1 MTQIKANGAGGVQL
15 VWSLRRSVGAK
26 QRIGA
31 DMPLRT
37 ITTVLTDP
45 ETNSSA
51 FKTATELARRE
62 DAHLDVLCLGLDRT
76 QPGFYYAGAN
86 AMVVQDN
93 LTQARE
99 DAVRIETAARETLQG
114 ADFNW
119 SATAVSAQMVA
130 VSGLIAHRTRFSD
143 LVVLPRPYG
152 EGRGHDHEA
161 ITEAAMFDGDVPVLI
176 QPDGRDFPQ
185 EVRTVL
191 VGWNESN
198 EALRAVRAALPF
210 LQNADSVNI
219 TIVDPPQ
226 HGPERSDPGGALSQ
240 MLSRHGVRPEVSVLS
255 KTLPRVCDVLTRHAS
270 DIGADMIVMGAYSH
284 SRFRESIL
292 GGATRNML
300 ELTEVP
306 VLMAH

>member
-1 MTQIKANGAGGVQL
+1 M
-15 VWSLRRSVGAK
+15 SLTY
-26 QRIGA
+26 
-31 DMPLRT
+31 RT
-37 ITTVLTDP
+37 ITTILTDP
-45 ETNSSA
+45 DIGAAA
-51 FKTATELARRE
+51 FKAAMELARRE
-62 DAHLDVLCLGLDRT
+62 RAHLDVLCLGLDRT

-99 DAVRIETAARETLQG
+99 DSVRLEARARELLKG

-119 SATAVSAQMVA
+119 SATAISAQMVA
-130 VSGLIAHRTRFSD
+130 LSGLVAHRTRFSD

-152 EGRGHDHEA
+152 TGRAHDSEA

-176 QPDGRDFPQ
+176 QPDGTDWPADIA
-185 EVRTVL
+185 TVL

-198 EALRAVRAALPF
+198 EALRAIRAALPF
-210 LQNADSVNI
+210 LRQADRVNI
-219 TIVDPPQ
+219 AIVDPPQ

-240 MLSRHGVRPEVSVLS
+240 MLSRHGVRAEVSVLS
-255 KTLPRVCDVLTRHAS
+255 KTLPRVCDVLLRHAG
-270 DIGADMIVMGAYSH
+270 DIGADLVVMGAYGH

-300 ELTEVP
+300 ELAEAP
-306 VLMAH
+306 VLLAH

>member
-1 MTQIKANGAGGVQL
+1 MTF
-15 VWSLRRSVGAK
+15 
-26 QRIGA
+26 
-31 DMPLRT
+31 RT

-45 ETNSSA
+45 KTNAASL
-51 FKTATELARRE
+51 KTAMDLASRE

-99 DAVRIETAARETLQG
+99 DAVRLEEHAHKLLQG

-130 VSGLIAHRTRFSD
+130 LNGLIAHRTRFSE

-152 EGRGHDHEA
+152 KGRGHDCEA

-176 QPDGRDFPQ
+176 QPDTTAWPDQ
-185 EVRTVL
+185 IRTVL
-191 VGWNESN
+191 VGWNEST
-198 EALRAVRAALPF
+198 EALRAVRAAMPF
-210 LQNADSVNI
+210 LQRADNVNI
-219 TIVDPPQ
+219 AIVDPPQ
-226 HGPERSDPGGALSQ
+226 HGPERSDPGGSLSQ

-255 KTLPRVCDVLTRHAS
+255 KTLPRVCDVLTRHAR
-270 DIGADMIVMGAYSH
+270 DIGADLVVMGAYGH

-300 ELTEVP
+300 ELADVP

>member
-1 MTQIKANGAGGVQL
+1 MSQPPERKGWNVTY
-15 VWSLRRSVGAK
+15 
-26 QRIGA
+26 
-31 DMPLRT
+31 RT

-45 ETNSSA
+45 EVDSA
-51 FKTATELARRE
+51 SFKAAMDLARGGE
-62 DAHLDVLCLGLDRT
+62 AHLDVLCLGLDRT

-86 AMVVQDN
+86 AMIVQDN

-99 DAVRIETAARETLQG
+99 DSERLEAYARDMLQG

-119 SATAVSAQMVA
+119 SATGVSAQLVA
-130 VSGLIAHRTRFSD
+130 LNGLVAHRTRFSD

-152 EGRGHDHEA
+152 AGRGHDCEA

-176 QPDGRDFPQ
+176 QPDGADWPERID
-185 EVRTVL
+185 TVL
-191 VGWNESN
+191 VGWNEST

-210 LQNADSVNI
+210 LKQADNVNLA
-219 TIVDPPQ
+219 IVDPPP

-240 MLSRHGVRPEVSVLS
+240 MLSRHGVRAEVSVLS
-255 KTLPRVCDVLTRHAS
+255 KTLPRVCDVLLRHAG
-270 DIGADMIVMGAYSH
+270 DIGADLVVMGAYGH

-300 ELTEVP
+300 ELAEIP
-306 VLMAH
+306 VLLAH

>member
-1 MTQIKANGAGGVQL
+1 MAF
-15 VWSLRRSVGAK
+15 
-26 QRIGA
+26 
-31 DMPLRT
+31 RT

-45 ETNSSA
+45 EANAASL
-51 FKTATELARRE
+51 KTAMELASRE
-62 DAHLDVLCLGLDRT
+62 NAHLDVLCLGLDRT

-99 DAVRIETAARETLQG
+99 DSERLEDYARGLLQG

-119 SATAVSAQMVA
+119 AATGVSAQMVA
-130 VSGLIAHRTRFSD
+130 LNGLIAHRTRFSD

-152 EGRGHDHEA
+152 EGRSHDFEA
-161 ITEAAMFDGDVPVLI
+161 ITEAAMFDGDAPVLI
-176 QPDGRDFPQ
+176 QPDGMDWPDQ
-185 EVRTVL
+185 VRTVL
-191 VGWNESN
+191 VGWNESM
-198 EALRAVRAALPF
+198 EALRAIRAALPL
-210 LQNADSVNI
+210 LQRAENVNI

-255 KTLPRVCDVLTRHAS
+255 KTLPRICDVLTRHAG
-270 DIGADMIVMGAYSH
+270 DIGADLVVMGAYGH

-300 ELTEVP
+300 ELAEVP

>member
-1 MTQIKANGAGGVQL
+1 MA
-15 VWSLRRSVGAK
+15 
-26 QRIGA
+26 
-31 DMPLRT
+31 LRT

-45 ETNSSA
+45 ETNAASLR
-51 FKTATELARRE
+51 TAMELASRE
-62 DAHLDVLCLGLDRT
+62 QAHLDVLCLGLDRT

-99 DAVRIETAARETLQG
+99 DSVRLEARARELLKG

-119 SATAVSAQMVA
+119 SATAISAQMVA
-130 VSGLIAHRTRFSD
+130 LSGLVAHRTRFSD

-152 EGRGHDHEA
+152 TGRAHDSEA

-176 QPDGRDFPQ
+176 QPDGTDWPADIA
-185 EVRTVL
+185 TVL

-198 EALRAVRAALPF
+198 EALRAIRAALPF
-210 LQNADSVNI
+210 LRQADRVNI
-219 TIVDPPQ
+219 AIVDPPQ

-240 MLSRHGVRPEVSVLS
+240 MLSRHGVRAEVSVLS
-255 KTLPRVCDVLTRHAS
+255 KTLPRVCDVLLRHAG
-270 DIGADMIVMGAYSH
+270 DIGADLVVMGAYGH

-300 ELTEVP
+300 ELAEAP
-306 VLMAH
+306 VLLAH

>member
-1 MTQIKANGAGGVQL
+1 M
-15 VWSLRRSVGAK
+15 SLTY
-26 QRIGA
+26 
-31 DMPLRT
+31 RT
-37 ITTVLTDP
+37 ITTILTDP
-45 ETNSSA
+45 DIDAAS
-51 FKTATELARRE
+51 FKAAIDLTRRE
-62 DAHLDVLCLGLDRT
+62 QAHLDVLCLGLDRT

-99 DAVRIETAARETLQG
+99 DSMRLESHARTVLQSE
-114 ADFNW
+114 AFNW
-119 SATAVSAQMVA
+119 SATAISAQMVA
-130 VSGLIAHRTRFSD
+130 LGGLVAHRTRFSD

-152 EGRGHDHEA
+152 TARTHECEA

-176 QPDGRDFPQ
+176 QPDGTDWPR
-185 EVRTVL
+185 EISTVL

-210 LQNADSVNI
+210 LRQADTVNI
-219 TIVDPPQ
+219 AIVDPPQ

-240 MLSRHGVRPEVSVLS
+240 MLSRHGVRAEVSVLS
-255 KTLPRVCDVLTRHAS
+255 KTLPRVCDVLLRHAG
-270 DIGADMIVMGAYSH
+270 DIAADLVVMGAYGH

-300 ELTEVP
+300 ELAEVP
-306 VLMAH
+306 VLLTH

>member
-1 MTQIKANGAGGVQL
+1 MNMAY
-15 VWSLRRSVGAK
+15 
-26 QRIGA
+26 
-31 DMPLRT
+31 RT

-45 ETNSSA
+45 QAN
-51 FKTATELARRE
+51 ATSLQASIDLAQRLE
-62 DAHLDVLCLGLDRT
+62 AHLDVLCLGLDRT

-99 DAVRIETAARETLQG
+99 DSQKLEAHAKSLLNNAS
-114 ADFNW
+114 FNW

-130 VSGLIAHRTRFSD
+130 LNGLIAHRTRFSD
-143 LVVLPRPYG
+143 LIVLPQPYG
-152 EGRGHDHEA
+152 SGRGYECEA

-176 QPDGRDFPQ
+176 QPDDTPLP
-185 EVRTVL
+185 EDVRTIL
-191 VGWNESN
+191 VAWNESN
-198 EALRAVRAALPF
+198 EALRAVRAAMPF
-210 LQNADSVNI
+210 LQGADKVNI
-219 TIVDPPQ
+219 AIVDPPQ

-240 MLSRHGVRPEVSVLS
+240 MLSRFGVRPEVSVLS
-255 KTLPRVCDVLTRHAS
+255 KTMPSICDILLRHAA
-270 DIGADMIVMGAYSH
+270 DIEADMIVMGAYGH

-300 ELTEVP
+300 ERSKVP

>member
-1 MTQIKANGAGGVQL
+1 MVF
-15 VWSLRRSVGAK
+15 
-26 QRIGA
+26 
-31 DMPLRT
+31 RT

-45 ETNSSA
+45 ETNAASL
-51 FKTATELARRE
+51 KTAMELARRDE
-62 DAHLDVLCLGLDRT
+62 AHLDVLCLGLDRT

-99 DAVRIETAARETLQG
+99 DSMKLEDYAREMLQG

-119 SATAVSAQMVA
+119 SATAISAQMVA
-130 VSGLIAHRTRFSD
+130 LNGLVAHRTRFSD

-152 EGRGHDHEA
+152 EGRSHECEA

-176 QPDGRDFPQ
+176 QP
-185 EVRTVL
+185 EVRDWPEQVQTVL
-191 VGWNESN
+191 IAWNEST
-198 EALRAVRAALPF
+198 EALRAVRAAMPL
-210 LQNADSVNI
+210 LQQAESVNI
-219 TIVDPPQ
+219 AIVDPPQ

-240 MLSRHGVRPEVSVLS
+240 MLSRYGVRPEVSVLS
-255 KTLPRVCDVLTRHAS
+255 KTMPRVCDVLTRHAG
-270 DIGADMIVMGAYSH
+270 DIGADLMVMGAYGH

-300 ELTEVP
+300 ELAEVP

>member
-1 MTQIKANGAGGVQL
+1 MAF
-15 VWSLRRSVGAK
+15 
-26 QRIGA
+26 
-31 DMPLRT
+31 RT
-37 ITTVLTDP
+37 ITTILTDP
-45 ETNSSA
+45 DLNASA
-51 FKTATELARRE
+51 LKAAMDLARRE

-99 DAVRIETAARETLQG
+99 DSTRLEAFAREMLQG

-119 SATAVSAQMVA
+119 SATGISAQMVA
-130 VSGLIAHRTRFSD
+130 LNGLVAHRTRFSD
-143 LVVLPRPYG
+143 LVVLSRPYG
-152 EGRGHDHEA
+152 QGRGHDCEA

-176 QPDGRDFPQ
+176 QPDDTDLPEQ
-185 EVRTVL
+185 INTVL
-191 VGWNESN
+191 VAWNESN
-198 EALRAVRAALPF
+198 EALRAVRAALPL
-210 LQNADSVNI
+210 LQRAENVNI
-219 TIVDPPQ
+219 AIVDPPQ
-226 HGPERSDPGGALSQ
+226 HGPERSDPGGSLSQ

-255 KTLPRVCDVLTRHAS
+255 KTMPRVCDVLTRHAG
-270 DIGADMIVMGAYSH
+270 DIDADLIVMGAYGH

-300 ELTEVP
+300 ELSQVP

>member
-1 MTQIKANGAGGVQL
+1 MAF
-15 VWSLRRSVGAK
+15 
-26 QRIGA
+26 
-31 DMPLRT
+31 RT
-37 ITTVLTDP
+37 ISTVLTDP
-45 ETNSSA
+45 ETNAASMQ
-51 FKTATELARRE
+51 TAMDLARRE

-99 DAVRIETAARETLQG
+99 DAVRLEEHARSLLRG

-130 VSGLIAHRTRFSD
+130 LNGLIAHRTRFSE

-152 EGRGHDHEA
+152 KGRGHDCEA

-176 QPDGRDFPQ
+176 QPDKAPWPDQIRN
-185 EVRTVL
+185 VL
-191 VGWNESN
+191 VGWNEST
-198 EALRAVRAALPF
+198 EALRAVRAAMPF
-210 LQNADSVNI
+210 LQRADNVNI
-219 TIVDPPQ
+219 AIVDPPQ
-226 HGPERSDPGGALSQ
+226 HGPERSDPGGSLSQ

-255 KTLPRVCDVLTRHAS
+255 KTLPRVCDVLTRHAR
-270 DIGADMIVMGAYSH
+270 DIDADLVVMGAYGH

-300 ELTEVP
+300 ELADVP

>member
-1 MTQIKANGAGGVQL
+1 MAY
-15 VWSLRRSVGAK
+15 
-26 QRIGA
+26 
-31 DMPLRT
+31 RT

-45 ETNSSA
+45 DLNASA
-51 FKTATELARRE
+51 LKAAMEMASRE
-62 DAHLDVLCLGLDRT
+62 QAHLDVLCLGLDRT

-99 DAVRIETAARETLQG
+99 DSERLEAYARDMLKG
-114 ADFNW
+114 VDFNW
-119 SATAVSAQMVA
+119 SATGISAQMVA
-130 VSGLIAHRTRFSD
+130 LTGLIAHRTRFSD

-152 EGRGHDHEA
+152 TGRGHDCEA

-176 QPDGRDFPQ
+176 QPDGVGLP
-185 EVRTVL
+185 EHINTVL
-191 VGWNESN
+191 VAWNEST
-198 EALRAVRAALPF
+198 EAMRAVRAALPL
-210 LQNADSVNI
+210 LQKAETVNI
-219 TIVDPPQ
+219 AIVDPPQ

-255 KTLPRVCDVLTRHAS
+255 KTMPRVCDVLTRHAN
-270 DIGADMIVMGAYSH
+270 DIGTDLIVMGAYGH

-300 ELTEVP
+300 ELAEVP

>member
-1 MTQIKANGAGGVQL
+1 MAF
-15 VWSLRRSVGAK
+15 
-26 QRIGA
+26 
-31 DMPLRT
+31 RT

-45 ETNSSA
+45 ETN
-51 FKTATELARRE
+51 TASMATAMELARRE
-62 DAHLDVLCLGLDRT
+62 EAHLDVLCLGIDRT

-86 AMVVQDN
+86 AMIVQDN

-99 DAVRIETAARETLQG
+99 DSLRLEEHANQILKGAPFPWAATG
-114 ADFNW
+114 I
-119 SATAVSAQMVA
+119 SSQMVA
-130 VSGLIAHRTRFSD
+130 LNGLVAHRTRFSD

-152 EGRGHDHEA
+152 EGRGHDCEA
-161 ITEAAMFDGDVPVLI
+161 ITEAAMFEGDVPVLI
-176 QPDGRDFPQ
+176 QPDDTRFPDQ
-185 EVRTVL
+185 IDTVMIA
-191 VGWNESN
+191 WNEST

-210 LQNADSVNI
+210 LQQAENVNI
-219 TIVDPPQ
+219 AIVDPPQ

-255 KTLPRVCDVLTRHAS
+255 KTLPRVCDILLRHAR
-270 DIGADMIVMGAYSH
+270 DIDANMIVMGAYSH

-300 ELTEVP
+300 ELAEVP